1 MRKESANPNVFA
13 AIELEKKGARQMMTV
28 TLMRPVHMI
37 FYEAIVLFTCLY
49 LSIAYAIF
57 YLFFEAYPII
67 FEGLY
72 HMNSGV
78 AGLAFLPIIFGIVL
92 ALGVF
97 IWYGTFLE
105 RAKKVD
111 ARWATIEEYRRL
123 PLACLGGPL
132 YVISLF
138 WLGWSASPH
147 VHWIVP
153 MLAGVPFGMGFM
165 LIFMALLNYIT
176 DAYEVYAAS
185 GMAATSF
192 CRSIFGAVLPL
203 AAAPMYKSLGVS
215 WASSLLGFLSLAMC
229 IIPFAFIKYGDRIRE
244 NSKFCQELKARKA
257 KIAAEKERDE
267 SEGKRNA
274 SVQGELESG
283 ECLRTMSI
291 TA

>member
-1 MRKESANPNVFA
+1 MRKESKTPNIFA
-13 AIELEKKGARQMMTV
+13 AIELEKKGPRQMMTV
-28 TLMRPVHMI
+28 TLMRPLRMM
-37 FYEAIVLFTCLY
+37 FYEAIVLLTCLY

-72 HMNSGV
+72 HMNTGV
-78 AGLAFLPIIFGIVL
+78 AGLAFLPIMIGAVIAFGIF
-92 ALGVF
+92 A
-97 IWYGTFLE
+97 WYDSALE
-105 RAKKVD
+105 RAKK
-111 ARWATIEEYRRL
+111 ANASWASIEEYRRL
-123 PLACLGGPL
+123 PLACLGGPF

-147 VHWIVP
+147 VHWVVP

-165 LIFMALLNYIT
+165 LIFMALLNYVT

-185 GMAATSF
+185 AMSATST

-203 AAAPMYKSLGVS
+203 AATPMYKSLGVS

-229 IIPFAFIKYGDRIRE
+229 IIPFVFIRYGDRIRE

-257 KIAAEKERDE
+257 KIAAEKEKNK
-267 SEGKRNA
+267 SEGKGHA
-274 SVQGELESG
+274 ALLEELESA
-283 ECLRTMSI
+283 EQVRSTSI
-291 TA
+291 VA